1 MCHDLEQ
8 YQQLVSFLSETLGN
22 TFEAGL
28 FDLTDPAYPLIAPAN
43 TCGDVQDRV
52 RSMLIQVIDS
62 GNLQGVSYLANRP
75 IQINMEKLLK
85 VSIYFIRDEAGQLL
99 GALWLSM
106 RCDLF
111 LKMDAFAT
119 SFLRFSTEGLDQD
132 GMEPVIRDAE
142 PVREL
147 SLDTIAQVIGE
158 FSVAPARMTLEE
170 RQEVIC
176 DLYDA
181 GVFNLK
187 GAVAR
192 AAEELL
198 ISEQSVYRYIA
209 KIKKA
214 RDW

>member
-1 MCHDLEQ
+1 MSHELEQ
-8 YQQLVSFLSETLGN
+8 YQQMVGFLSETLGSP
-22 TFEAGL
+22 FEAGL
-28 FDLTDPAYPLIAPAN
+28 FDLTDLAYPLIAPAG
-43 TCGDVQDRV
+43 TCGDVQEQV
-52 RSMLIQVIDS
+52 RKMLVEVIDN

-75 IQINMEKLLK
+75 IQVNLEKLLK
-85 VSIYFIRDEAGQLL
+85 VSIYFIRDGAGQLI

-106 RCDLF
+106 RCDMF

-119 SFLRFSTEGLDQD
+119 SFLRFATGEPDQ
-132 GMEPVIRDAE
+132 GGTGAAGETA

-147 SLDTIAQVIGE
+147 SLDTITQVIRE

-181 GVFNLK
+181 GVYNLK

-192 AAEELL
+192 TAEELQ

-209 KIKKA
+209 KLRKA